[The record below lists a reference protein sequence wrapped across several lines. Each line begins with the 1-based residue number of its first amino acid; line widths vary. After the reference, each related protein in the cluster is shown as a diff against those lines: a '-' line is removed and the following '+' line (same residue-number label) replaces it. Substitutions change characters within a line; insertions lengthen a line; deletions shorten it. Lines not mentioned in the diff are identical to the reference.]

1 MVTAPNKGKFKVGTR
16 FVGNMNGA
24 EFVVV
29 DIQTPTRGELKI
41 AIVKEVKHGGLF
53 AVGLGVLE
61 HMLVTILE
69 G

>member
-16 FVGNMNGA
+16 FVGNVNGA

-29 DIQTPTRGELKI
+29 DIQKPTRNGFKVV
-41 AIVKEVKHGGLF
+41 IVKEVKHGELF
-53 AVGLGVLE
+53 TIGLGALE
-61 HMLVTILE
+61 YMLVTILE